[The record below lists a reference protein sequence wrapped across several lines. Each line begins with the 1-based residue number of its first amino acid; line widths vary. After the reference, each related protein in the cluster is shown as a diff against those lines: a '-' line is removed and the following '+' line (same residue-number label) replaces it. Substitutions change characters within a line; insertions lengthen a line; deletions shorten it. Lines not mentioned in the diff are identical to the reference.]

1 MTFEEFK
8 SSRLMDPQKCSATK
22 LGNHVMSGKPI
33 EIPGGRAHFDWSM
46 FGKVTP
52 VKNQVLKVYFFIQIK
67 SSFILTTFFDIE
79 ASS

>member
-1 MTFEEFK
+1 
-8 SSRLMDPQKCSATK
+8 MDPQKCSATK

-52 VKNQVLKVYFFIQIK
+52 VKNQVLKFIGLLFKLNKPFSLITVFF
-67 SSFILTTFFDIE
+67 
-79 ASS
+79 